1 MAIAHGRHERRGA
14 EGADGV
20 GSREGYPEYPQP
32 LWGGVWGG
40 GSAPPQKTFVILHF
54 KWCIFM
60 QFGVGI
66 FTLKGV

>member
-1 MAIAHGRHERRGA
+1 VAIAGRQERRGA
-14 EGADGV
+14 EEGAV
-20 GSREGYPEYPQP
+20 R
-32 LWGGVWGG
+32 GG
-40 GSAPPQKTFVILHF
+40 GIPSHVGKGFGEGAVPSPQKIFVIRYF

>member
-14 EGADGV
+14 EGTDEGV
-20 GSREGYPEYPQP
+20 GSRKGVSPFPVGEGPGE
-32 LWGGVWGG
+32 
-40 GSAPPQKTFVILHF
+40 KIFVILHF

-66 FTLKGV
+66 FALKYV